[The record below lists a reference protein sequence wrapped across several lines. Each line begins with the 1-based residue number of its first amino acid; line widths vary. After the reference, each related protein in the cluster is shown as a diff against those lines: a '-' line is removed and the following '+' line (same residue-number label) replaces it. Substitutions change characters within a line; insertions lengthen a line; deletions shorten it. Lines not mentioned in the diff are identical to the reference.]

1 MARMSVS
8 AINWPDHKIIFMIV
22 NAAARL
28 GRRFFARGT
37 SKQLNK
43 PQSKAKLIQV
53 KAIELLRL
61 TRDSKILESEHLL
74 NSLEEEIGKNYSQ
87 IYTRFLKNK
96 ALVSYN
102 FRRYGN
108 AEMALLNMIGY
119 NKMVYNNEDNKD
131 IQHMLCLL
139 YFVYQPHKLDKALE

>member
-1 MARMSVS
+1 
-8 AINWPDHKIIFMIV
+8 MIV

-61 TRDSKILESEHLL
+61 TRDSEILEGEHLL
-74 NSLEEEIGKNYSQ
+74 N
-87 IYTRFLKNK
+87 
-96 ALVSYN
+96 
-102 FRRYGN
+102 
-108 AEMALLNMIGY
+108 
-119 NKMVYNNEDNKD
+119 
-131 IQHMLCLL
+131 
-139 YFVYQPHKLDKALE
+139 

>member
-1 MARMSVS
+1 
-8 AINWPDHKIIFMIV
+8 MIV

-96 ALVSYN
+96 ALVSYTSVVTAMP
-102 FRRYGN
+102 RWRYST
-108 AEMALLNMIGY
+108 
-119 NKMVYNNEDNKD
+119 
-131 IQHMLCLL
+131 
-139 YFVYQPHKLDKALE
+139 

>member
-74 NSLEEEIGKNYSQ
+74 N
-87 IYTRFLKNK
+87 
-96 ALVSYN
+96 
-102 FRRYGN
+102 
-108 AEMALLNMIGY
+108 
-119 NKMVYNNEDNKD
+119 
-131 IQHMLCLL
+131 
-139 YFVYQPHKLDKALE
+139 